1 MTTPPQ
7 PPAPSAADHVVD
19 AFNNLPA
26 PDKKKATQRLKNTG
40 LFDFDDITRTV
51 VWIGV
56 FALLGIA
63 LIGALV
69 LINTSYGVT
78 VTTTTG
84 TGANAVTTTT
94 RPDVSAAWAAISAVI
109 AGVVG
114 ILVPSPKSSS
124 SS

>member
-1 MTTPPQ
+1 VSTGPQ
-7 PPAPSAADHVVD
+7 PPVLPTADHVVN

-26 PDKKKATQRLKNTG
+26 PDKKRATQQLKNTG
-40 LFDFDDITRTV
+40 LFDFDSTTRTA

-84 TGANAVTTTT
+84 TGANAVTATT
-94 RPDVSAAWAAISAVI
+94 RPDMSAAWAAISAVI

-124 SS
+124 